1 MAWMHSP
8 NKSDHRG
15 IRAVAY
21 AAMLALMQMG
31 WLAASS
37 GASALTTQTIS
48 FATISGKTFGAAP
61 FTLSATASSGLAVSF
76 ATLTATTCTVSVA
89 TVTIVAPGTCTIRA
103 SQAGN
108 ASFAAA
114 PPVDRSFSI
123 TVSAV
128 IQYTYDAA
136 GNILKIQRI
145 GSP

>member
-76 ATLTATTCTVSVA
+76 ATLTATTCAVSVA